1 MNDRVRRN
9 KDEYLKRKNVEVS
22 VRVTCYYMDK
32 YIENLEETS
41 VLREARALRHLWE
54 NGEIQL
60 YSDEII
66 AGRLIYREPVR
77 FHYGGGTE
85 INRGLA
91 EEFIVQEKMN
101 IQESDEYRKKL
112 DIIENKRYVPFCKDI
127 FTLEEQASIDAVAA
141 TSTFFGGH
149 MVMDYEYIFAK
160 GLKGV
165 REDIENYRTSSSES
179 KSNFYEAMHI
189 TLEGIC
195 KLILRYSEKAAEVAE
210 NEKGQVR
217 ERLSQ
222 MSKDLYHIS
231 GSAPETFRQA
241 LQLGW
246 FIHMMSDCD
255 SFGRFDQYLFPVFK
269 NDLACGRL
277 DMEEALELLEGFW
290 IKIDEDTAIQNMTIG
305 GVDRFGELAYNDL
318 TRLCLL
324 ATREMNFKG
333 PNLCLRI
340 DDRMSEEFWKM
351 VMENLGTG
359 QGLPALYN
367 DGVIIDFLIGM
378 GIPQEDAR
386 DFCLAGCSQVMIPGK
401 SNFVNDIGALNV
413 AKCLELTY
421 MNGFDPL
428 TGKKVGL
435 ETGEVEQF
443 TSFEEFVLAFKKQ
456 LEYFCKMEADIN
468 NKDIVSRR
476 EREGYAVRTLFVS
489 DCLKRGM
496 GVYHGGARFN
506 AVQLECFGITNVADS
521 LMAIKDMVFEKH
533 MISFRELIEALK
545 VNFQGYESLRLH
557 LLNNIPKF
565 GNDIQEVDEIRK
577 DISKFVFEELRKQK
591 GVAGGNY
598 IPGEVIFISHEW
610 AGNNIGATPDGRL
623 ASEVLAD
630 SAGASQGRDRK
641 GPTALMNS
649 VLQIPVDGPLTSVVL
664 NIKFMKSMW
673 NEANTNI
680 KIKSLFKNFFKRGG
694 MQLQVNVCD
703 AETLKL
709 AMQDPE
715 KYSSLVVRVGG
726 YSAYFS
732 TLSRTLQE
740 EIIKRTEYC

>member
-1 MNDRVRRN
+1 MNHRVLRN
-9 KDEYLKRKNVEVS
+9 KEEYMKRKATEPS
-22 VRVTCYYMDK
+22 VKMTCFYMDK
-32 YIENLEETS
+32 YMENLEEVP
-41 VLREARALRHLWE
+41 VLREARALRNLWE
-54 NGEIQL
+54 NAEIQL

-66 AGRLIYREPVR
+66 AGRLIFREPVR
-77 FHYGGGTE
+77 FHYGNGTD
-85 INRGLA
+85 INRGMA
-91 EEFIVQEKMN
+91 EEFIVQEKIN
-101 IQESDEYRKKL
+101 KQEAEEFRRKL
-112 DIIENKRYVPFCKDI
+112 DIIDSNRYVPFCRDI
-127 FTLEEQASIDAVAA
+127 FTSEEQSSIDAVAA

-160 GLKGV
+160 GLQGV
-165 REDIENYRTSSSES
+165 GEDIENYKSTSLES
-179 KSNFYEAMHI
+179 KKDFYEAMHT
-189 TLEGIC
+189 TLEGIRR
-195 KLILRYSEKAAEVAE
+195 LILRYSEKAAAVAKH
-210 NEKGQVR
+210 EKVEDR
-217 ERLSQ
+217 DRLNK
-222 MSKDLYHIS
+222 MSKDLFHIS
-231 GSAPETFRQA
+231 GDAPETFRQA
-241 LQLGW
+241 IQLAW
-246 FIHMMSDCD
+246 FIHMISDCD
-255 SFGRFDQYLFPVFK
+255 SFGRFDQYLFPFLK
-269 NDLACGRL
+269 KDLDCGRL
-277 DMEEALELLEGFW
+277 DMEEALELIEGFW
-290 IKIDEDTAIQNMTIG
+290 IKIDEDGAIQNMTTG
-305 GVDRFGELAYNDL
+305 GVDKSGELAYNDL
-318 TRLCLL
+318 TKLCLL

-340 DDRMSEEFWKM
+340 DDRMPEEFWKLTM
-351 VMENLGTG
+351 DNLGTG

-367 DGVIIDFLIGM
+367 DRIILDFLIGM
-378 GIPQEDAR
+378 GIPPEDAR
-386 DFCLAGCSQVMIPGK
+386 DFCLAGCSQVMIPGR

-421 MNGFDPL
+421 MNGIDPL

-435 ETGEVEQF
+435 ETGEVELF
-443 TSFEEFVLAFKKQ
+443 TSFDEFALAFKKQ

-468 NKDIVSRR
+468 NKDIICRR

-506 AVQLECFGITNVADS
+506 AVQLECFGITNAADS

-533 MISFRELIEALK
+533 MVSFRELIEALK

-577 DISKFVFEELRKQK
+577 DISDFVFKEMRKQK

-598 IPGEVIFISHEW
+598 IPGEVIFVSHEW

-623 ASEVLAD
+623 AREVLAD

-641 GPTALMNS
+641 GPTALLNS
-649 VLQIPVDGPLTSVVL
+649 VLKIPVDAPLTSVVL
-664 NIKFMKSMW
+664 NMKFMKSMW

-694 MQLQVNVCD
+694 MQLQINVCD
-703 AETLKL
+703 AEILKL
-709 AMQDPE
+709 AMQNPE

-732 TLSRTLQE
+732 MLSRTLQE
-740 EIIKRTEYC
+740 EIMKRTEYC